1 MNPTSPHSPSIP
13 KLVAFSVISCAL
25 FILLVEGVLAIF
37 DIPKGESSQDPF
49 VGFSSQERL
58 FTDSVFIENGKN
70 IPVMITY
77 PDKLEL
83 FPNESFTQTKSANT
97 LRAFC
102 VGGSTTYGRPYSP
115 RTSFCSWLE
124 DFLNYV
130 DPDHKWEVVNAG
142 GVSYASY
149 RIALLMEELIQY
161 EPDLV
166 VVYTGHNEF
175 LERRTYSKI
184 LRLPVVLRDLGT
196 LASKLRIYSLLNDII
211 GYGVTGKGKPG
222 YVHKLS
228 KEVNPIL
235 DQAIG
240 PEDYVR
246 DDEQKKDIVA
256 HFKFNLTRIIKLARS
271 VDAKVILVTPA
282 SKMRHEAPFKSQ
294 HRSDFGQSA
303 LQEWET
309 NYESALE
316 SVRQKEFEAALNRI
330 LIAETIDPRYA
341 HTFALKGDILFL
353 LGRYGE
359 ARVAYRRAIDEDVCP
374 LRAITPLRTAVTDI
388 GHEMNVPVIDFDLIL
403 SERSPEGITGEE
415 MFLDHVHPT
424 IEGHKILA
432 LEITDEIIK
441 SGLVRAPRPMSEEG
455 IESIE
460 EIKLSQVDREAH
472 AKALMNLAMLAN
484 WGGKFREGITL
495 ALRAVDLDPEYVDAY
510 YRFDWVRSYDVDI
523 DLGHAYMASG
533 KDIQA
538 KIEYLLAIKNGAE
551 LDSNFH
557 NPSMR
562 VEILSRYDVLK
573 SPSERVERAGD

>member
-1 MNPTSPHSPSIP
+1 MNPTKPHSPSIP
-13 KLVAFSVISCAL
+13 KLIAFSVISCAL
-25 FILLVEGVLAIF
+25 FFLLVEGVLAIF
-37 DIPKGESSQDPF
+37 DVPEGGNSRDPF
-49 VGFSSQERL
+49 IGFSSQERL
-58 FTDSVFIENGKN
+58 FTDSVFIKNGKN

-124 DFLNYV
+124 DFLNYT
-130 DPDHKWEVVNAG
+130 DLEHQWEVVNAG

-166 VVYTGHNEF
+166 VAYIGHNEF

-184 LRLPVVLRDLGT
+184 LRLPMVLRDLGT
-196 LASKLRIYSLLNDII
+196 LASKLRIYSLLNNMI
-211 GYGVTGKGKPG
+211 GYWTSGKGKAG

-228 KEVNPIL
+228 KEVDPIL
-235 DQAIG
+235 DQTIG

-246 DDEQKKDIVA
+246 DDEQKKDIVT
-256 HFKFNLTRIIKLARS
+256 HFRLNLTRIIKLARS
-271 VDAKVILVTPA
+271 VDSKVILVTPA

-294 HRSDFGQSA
+294 HRSDFGQPA
-303 LQEWET
+303 LQEWER

-316 SVRQKEFEAALNRI
+316 LVRHKEFEAALNRI
-330 LIAETIDPRYA
+330 LNAETLDPRYA
-341 HTFALKGDILFL
+341 HTFALKGDILFA

-359 ARVAYRRAIDEDVCP
+359 AKVAYRRAIDEDVCP
-374 LRAITPLRTAVTDI
+374 LRAITALRTSVIDI
-388 GHEMNVPVIDFDLIL
+388 AHEMNVPVVDFDSIL

-432 LEITDEIIK
+432 LEIMDEIIK
-441 SGLVRAPRPMSEEG
+441 SGLVRTPRPMSEGG

-460 EIKLSQVDREAH
+460 EIKMSQVDREAH
-472 AKALMNLAMLAN
+472 AEALVNLAMLAN

-495 ALRAVDLDPEYVDAY
+495 ALRAINLDPEYVDAY
-510 YRFDWVRSYDVDI
+510 YRFDWVRSYDVDV
-523 DLGHAYMASG
+523 DLGEANMVSG
-533 KDIQA
+533 KDIEA

-562 VEILSRYDVLK
+562 VEILGRYDVLK
-573 SPSERVERAGD
+573 PPPERVERAGN

>member
-1 MNPTSPHSPSIP
+1 MNSTNPYPLSKP
-13 KLVAFSVISCAL
+13 KLIAFSAITCSL
-25 FILLVEGVLAIF
+25 FFLLVEGVLAIF

-58 FTDSVFIENGKN
+58 FTDSVFIKNGKK

-83 FPNESFTQTKSANT
+83 FPNELFTKMKSANT

-130 DPDHKWEVVNAG
+130 DLDHKWEVINAG

-149 RIALLMEELIQY
+149 RIVLLMDELIQY

-184 LRLPVVLRDLGT
+184 LRLPMVLRDLGT
-196 LASKLRIYSLLNDII
+196 LASKLRTYSLLNNFI
-211 GYGVTGKGKPG
+211 GYWTSGKSKAG

-235 DQAIG
+235 DQSVG
-240 PEDYVR
+240 PHDYTR
-246 DDEQKKDIVA
+246 DEEQKKDVVA
-256 HFKFNLTRIIKLARS
+256 HFRFNLTRIIRLARS
-271 VDAKVILVTPA
+271 VDSKVILVTPA

-294 HRSDFGQSA
+294 HRDDLGKP
-303 LQEWET
+303 
-309 NYESALE
+309 ALE
-316 SVRQKEFEAALNRI
+316 EWIRNYAWALELVRQKEFEEALIHVLN
-330 LIAETIDPRYA
+330 AETLDPRYA
-341 HTFALKGDILFL
+341 HTFALKGDILFS

-359 ARVAYRRAIDEDVCP
+359 AKMAYRKAIDEDVCP
-374 LRAITPLRTAVTDI
+374 LRAISALGTSVNDI
-388 GHEMNVPVIDFDLIL
+388 GHEMNVPVVDFDSII

-415 MFLDHVHPT
+415 LFLDHVHPT

-432 LEITDEIIK
+432 LEIMDEIIK
-441 SGLVRAPRPMSEEG
+441 SGLVRAPRPMTEGG

-460 EIKLSQVDREAH
+460 KIKMSQVDREGH
-472 AKALMNLAMLAN
+472 AEALMNLAMLAN

-495 ALRAVDLDPEYVDAY
+495 ATRAMDLDPEYVDAY
-510 YRFDWVRSYDVDI
+510 YRFDWVRSYDVDV
-523 DLGHAYMASG
+523 DLGEANMASG
-533 KDIQA
+533 KDMEA
-538 KIEYLLAIKNGAE
+538 KIEHLLTIKNEAE

-562 VEILSRYDVLK
+562 VEILGRYGVIK
-573 SPSERVERAGD
+573 PPPERIERAGD

>member
-25 FILLVEGVLAIF
+25 FFLLVEGVLAIF

-211 GYGVTGKGKPG
+211 EYRATGKGKPG

-341 HTFALKGDILFL
+341 HTFALKGDILFA

-359 ARVAYRRAIDEDVCP
+359 AKVAYRRAIDEDVCP

-388 GHEMNVPVIDFDLIL
+388 GHEMNVPVVDFDLIL

-432 LEITDEIIK
+432 LEIMDEIIK